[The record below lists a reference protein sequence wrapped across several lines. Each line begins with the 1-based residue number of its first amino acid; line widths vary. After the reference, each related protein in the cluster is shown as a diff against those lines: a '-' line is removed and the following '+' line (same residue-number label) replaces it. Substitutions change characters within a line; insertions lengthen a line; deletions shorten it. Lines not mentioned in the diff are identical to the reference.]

1 MDPIQINEITEILFM
16 NPLFLCSLLLV
27 GIFLLYKYLACEVS
41 PFEMAIE
48 FYEKKRGELWLQSQM
63 RGNDLHIVNY
73 TTE

>member
-41 PFEMAIE
+41 PFEMTIE